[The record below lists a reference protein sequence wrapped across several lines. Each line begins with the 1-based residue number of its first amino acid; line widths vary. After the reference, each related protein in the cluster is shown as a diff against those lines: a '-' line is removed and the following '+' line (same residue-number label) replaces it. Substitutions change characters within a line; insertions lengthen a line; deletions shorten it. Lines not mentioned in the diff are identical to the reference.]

1 MTGSDSD
8 IADMVAIRRAGSS
21 NKGAH
26 VNTSKTLVSKSCDQ
40 NRGSNN
46 IHIPLPQF
54 GFLEQFGYLTG
65 GGAASEALHTEQAVV
80 GAIR

>member
-1 MTGSDSD
+1 MTGGDSD
-8 IADMVAIRRAGSS
+8 IADMAAIRRAASS
-21 NKGAH
+21 TKGAH
-26 VNTSKTLVSKSCDQ
+26 VNTSKTLVLRIMRPKPRIQKYSYF
-40 NRGSNN
+40 
-46 IHIPLPQF
+46 LPQF